1 MFLLTVQLGLIETVV
16 FSCALVLLI
25 GTIYFVS
32 NTIKGLRFIKE
43 EQKRK
48 ARHMIGTYNEDALIQ
63 KSSRLLIGNLFKG
76 HSKRSKVTRREADL
90 HVALTRGRRDGETID
105 SVTDSIMLHKQQL
118 DNLSQKVERLRN
130 EQAPVVV
137 KSDAAE
143 LQNKIDRL
151 ELLLEEKDEA
161 LLKLRHDNGIIEMMT
176 SKLEE
181 AQRESDSIQERLP
194 ELEKQAGIATKLIL
208 DLDEVREDYT
218 QLQKE
223 QQHNQEKLREV
234 LSENARLHQQLY
246 ETDDKL
252 QEAKLER
259 QQLMKRARLIEE
271 LNTDFQSVSDNNFK
285 MKSELRRVGELESML
300 NMMTEERDRLLH
312 RGNIRAV

>member
-1 MFLLTVQLGLIETVV
+1 M
-16 FSCALVLLI
+16 
-25 GTIYFVS
+25 
-32 NTIKGLRFIKE
+32 
-43 EQKRK
+43 
-48 ARHMIGTYNEDALIQ
+48 
-63 KSSRLLIGNLFKG
+63 
-76 HSKRSKVTRREADL
+76 RSKISRREADF
-90 HVALTRGRRDGETID
+90 HVPLTRGRRDSETID

-194 ELEKQAGIATKLIL
+194 ELEKQAGIATKLIM